1 MLKIIKIIL
10 EKKNLIKMVG
20 NVFVFIFFFV
30 GSLFNLVLIMCF
42 YVIGIK
48 LMFKV
53 CVLFDFFFL

>member
-10 EKKNLIKMVG
+10 EKILIKMVG

-30 GSLFNLVLIMCF
+30 GSLCLVLFMCCF